1 MGGSE
6 IISTIE
12 IADNAG
18 RTPIFEAVENGVSP
32 DLARLLLQKQL
43 KKRQSEGGFGAKVNV
58 INYNGQTPLFSA
70 VREGNMDLVK
80 VLIDYCDAT
89 QVDLTGGEMVKDDA
103 EDNDEFDSLEE
114 RNFMDAYKNSM
125 TPLHIA
131 CILGYDEMAM
141 FLIERG

>member
-1 MGGSE
+1 M
-6 IISTIE
+6 
-12 IADNAG
+12 
-18 RTPIFEAVENGVSP
+18 
-32 DLARLLLQKQL
+32 
-43 KKRQSEGGFGAKVNV
+43 NV

-89 QVDLTGGEMVKDDA
+89 QVDLTGSEMVKDDA

-141 FLIERG
+141 YLIERG